1 MRIPLLI
8 VLTDDSFSSTVIS
21 LENRNSVVFT
31 KNVLTHL
38 TTNDSSV
45 IS

>member
-21 LENRNSVVFT
+21 LENRHSVVFT
-31 KNVLTHL
+31 KKCPYTPHNK
-38 TTNDSSV
+38 
-45 IS
+45 